1 MSASIDNIDTA
12 DVSGTIEGEASLL
25 AADLSFIEVIFEVI
39 AIDYL
44 LYCDLISI
52 AYYSLNV
59 TFFYDLSYS
68 IAQSPNVTHR

>member
-39 AIDYL
+39 FEVIAIDYL
-44 LYCDLISI
+44 LYCGLISI
-52 AYYSLNV
+52 AYYDLNV
-59 TFFYDLSYS
+59 TFFL
-68 IAQSPNVTHR
+68 

>member
-44 LYCDLISI
+44 LYCGLISI
-52 AYYSLNV
+52 AYYDLNV
-59 TFFYDLSYS
+59 TFFL
-68 IAQSPNVTHR
+68 

>member
-1 MSASIDNIDTA
+1 MSASIDMIDAA
-12 DVSGTIEGEASLL
+12 DVSGMAEEATSLL
-25 AADLSFIEVIFEVI
+25 AADVSFIEVIFEVI

-59 TFFYDLSYS
+59 TFFL
-68 IAQSPNVTHR
+68 

>member
-39 AIDYL
+39 FEVIAIDYL
-44 LYCDLISI
+44 LYCGLISI
-52 AYYSLNV
+52 AYYDLNV
-59 TFFYDLSYS
+59 TFFLWL
-68 IAQSPNVTHR
+68 PL